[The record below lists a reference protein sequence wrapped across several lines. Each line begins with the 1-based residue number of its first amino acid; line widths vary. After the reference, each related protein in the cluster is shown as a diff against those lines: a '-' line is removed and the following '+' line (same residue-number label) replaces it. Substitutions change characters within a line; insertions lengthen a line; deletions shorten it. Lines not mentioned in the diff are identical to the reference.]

1 MAQNRKDNYQNNE
14 FVQDNKPFDN
24 DLLGRKD
31 IAQLWQDT
39 LLKSGKH
46 FVMAVDASWGMGKSY
61 FARNWECKLLNDD
74 YKVCYIDAFEYDFTD
89 DPFMT
94 ITSNL
99 IEAFEFKDLDEVA
112 NKLNV
117 FIRTFKNQTLENMPL
132 LVEGGMQVLINQA
145 APVLNTSIV
154 NSILKYFRVITKIF
168 TKSIQES
175 SKATMNPMDK
185 VVDKDKNYSQVLLE
199 FKNLLKEKTAE
210 LVEQTRQATV
220 GEIIENNS
228 NTIKQDTKPL
238 IVIVD
243 ELDRCKPTYAIEFL
257 EKLKHLFDISNMIF
271 ILFINEDELAK
282 AISHSY
288 GVDGKNYLGK
298 FIHVSASISTK
309 KYTSCNLTTYF
320 YKYIHSVDQFI
331 GEDLQDYANS
341 MIFMFETLQSIYPTL
356 SLRDI
361 DNIVQCADTLN
372 IREVFHLG
380 LFYILKVIQLKDKE
394 LYAVLHEPMI
404 LNQQY
409 DLVMPDFLK
418 NLNNIEYK
426 SNIIMGSF
434 ILLCYHIGK
443 SSNPFKNYV
452 NISDDT
458 ENKNIEELLQRKGRQ
473 FTRLD
478 TYTEYLGKLIELAD
492 LNINN
497 TGVMDEIQSNRT
509 NI

>member
-1 MAQNRKDNYQNNE
+1 MAQNKKDNYQNNE
-14 FVQDNKPFDN
+14 FVQDNEPFKD
-24 DLLGRKD
+24 DLLDREK

-117 FIRTFKNQTLENMPL
+117 FIRTFKNQSLENMPL

-145 APVLNTSIV
+145 APILNTPTV
-154 NSILKYFRVITKIF
+154 NGIAKFFSGITKIF

-175 SKATMNPMDK
+175 SKATINPMDK

-210 LVEQTRQATV
+210 LVGQTRQATV

-257 EKLKHLFDISNMIF
+257 EKLKHLFDIPNMIF
-271 ILFINEDELAK
+271 ILFINRDELESIIK
-282 AISHSY
+282 GRY
-288 GVDGKNYLGK
+288 GQTYDGLNYLNK
-298 FIHVSASISTK
+298 FIPITVSFPTSLAQNDELYDSFIKEQIRKLSISQSGSFAPDNNGIFVSGFVMDRYSEIIRAMLELIK
-309 KYTSCNLTTYF
+309 HMQIKYN
-320 YKYIHSVDQFI
+320 
-331 GEDLQDYANS
+331 
-341 MIFMFETLQSIYPTL
+341 L

-361 DNIVQCADTLN
+361 KQLFNILDYVDVKHEIDYA
-372 IREVFHLG
+372 
-380 LFYILKVIQLKDKE
+380 VIMSLRIIYLKD
-394 LYAVLHEPMI
+394 LI
-404 LNQQY
+404 LFKQ
-409 DLVMPDFLK
+409 
-418 NLNNIEYK
+418 I
-426 SNIIMGSF
+426 
-434 ILLCYHIGK
+434 
-443 SSNPFKNYV
+443 KNY
-452 NISDDT
+452 
-458 ENKNIEELLQRKGRQ
+458 EL
-473 FTRLD
+473 
-478 TYTEYLGKLIELAD
+478 E
-492 LNINN
+492 NINN
-497 TGVMDEIQSNRT
+497 IYAGLLQVSKVDLIERVNVLYKGSREKKVFTDILIQGDNSYRIENPRDYFNKMIT
-509 NI
+509 FVESLY